1 MRNAPAVDSQGRVI
15 LYTQGRLVALVEE
28 EGKAK
33 VVWEYTTGSHVPGR
47 IVVAADDTIRLHTSD
62 GFLHC
67 LTPAGKQLW
76 SPAQVGEP
84 LGWAAPA
91 VDASGNTWLSAYDGG
106 LVRVSPEGK
115 PDRRPYFRTRSK
127 LDSAAI
133 IRGGALYVG
142 SEEGYLLAIPLG
154 AEKGANLWNQAA
166 EQGYTGGFVN
176 SSPAV
181 AQDGTLVV
189 ASRDEKVWGF
199 SPSGTLAW
207 CAQVPGQILGSP
219 VIDRHG
225 HVYVGVSRSERGQTP
240 CGSLVSID
248 GNSHKTRWEYPAA
261 GPVEST
267 PVIGDDDT
275 LYFGDNSG
283 RIHALDGRGKAL
295 WTAKVESPVRSAG
308 TIVAPERLAFGLD
321 DDTLVVLRCSST
333 GLSPSGWPKI
343 AGTLG
348 QSGLG
353 RTILDREVP

>member
-1 MRNAPAVDSQGRVI
+1 MRNAPAVDSLGRMI

-28 EGKAK
+28 GGKAK
-33 VVWEYTTGSHVPGR
+33 VVWEYATGAHVPGR
-47 IVVAADDTIRLHTSD
+47 IVVGADDTIRLHTGD

-84 LGWAAPA
+84 LGWAAPV

-106 LVRVSPEGK
+106 LVRVSPDGK
-115 PDRRPYFRTRSK
+115 MDRRPYFRTRSK

-133 IRGGALYVG
+133 IHGGVLYVG
-142 SEEGYLLAIPLG
+142 SEDGYLLAIALD
-154 AEKGANLWNQAA
+154 AEKGASLWNQAA

-176 SSPAV
+176 SSPAISQGGV
-181 AQDGTLVV
+181 LVV
-189 ASRDEKVWGF
+189 ASRNEKVWGF
-199 SPSGTLAW
+199 TSSGTVAW
-207 CAQVPGQILGSP
+207 CTPVSGQILGSP

-240 CGSLVSID
+240 SGSLVSID
-248 GNSHKTRWEYPAA
+248 GNSHKIRWEYTAA

-267 PVIGDDDT
+267 PAIGDDDT
-275 LYFGDNSG
+275 LYFGDNAG

-295 WTAKVESPVRSAG
+295 WTAQVESPVRSAG
-308 TIVAPERLAFGLD
+308 TILAPERLAFGLD
-321 DDTLVVLRCSST
+321 DDTLVVVRCSST
-333 GLSPSGWPKI
+333 GLSPGAWPKI

-348 QSGLG
+348 QSGLSKG
-353 RTILDREVP
+353 